1 MEQLLTQFLLR
12 MIKNYYYL
20 AAGILAIVFAVTHA
34 LNGQNTVLPLLQVPS
49 ITGETRS
56 VFFYVWHIITAENFV
71 FGMAFLYMAFQ
82 INQPK
87 LMIAAFL
94 IAALLIIRWIVIFGT
109 TLFYT
114 PGALKNI
121 LVDTIAIAIYVTLII
136 LGTKARAKHAKV

>member
-1 MEQLLTQFLLR
+1 

-20 AAGILAIVFAVTHA
+20 AAGILAIVFAITHA
-34 LNGQNTVLPLLQVPS
+34 LNGQNTVLPLLQ
-49 ITGETRS
+49 
-56 VFFYVWHIITAENFV
+56 
-71 FGMAFLYMAFQ
+71 
-82 INQPK
+82 
-87 LMIAAFL
+87 FL

>member
-1 MEQLLTQFLLR
+1 

-71 FGMAFLYMAFQ
+71 FGMAFIYMAFQ
-82 INQPK
+82 VNQPK
-87 LMIAAFL
+87 LRIAAFL